1 MAERLIA
8 VRRGTPEVDVYY
20 DSEKDCFWLGE
31 IAESS
36 GTSELYKTKYTLSDD
51 ELWLKLIEWGIE
63 RGLEEF
69 LKVRPMPDLRTD
81 CPANTEQALNAALGE
96 MGAAYLPLTGKAA
109 VVVARDG
116 EMVVVIT
123 EAEYF
128 TCVAYRGV
136 KRGFSTREEAY
147 AYGLKKV
154 KERRRELLAQQEREA
169 EAEPQTA
176 QKRGLFGKR
185 K

>member
-1 MAERLIA
+1 MKFQIDMEHFLHTFRRL
-8 VRRGTPEVDVYY
+8 VDTPSPVGFYP
-20 DSEKDCFWLGE
+20 LMNP
-31 IAESS
+31 
-36 GTSELYKTKYTLSDD
+36 L
-51 ELWLKLIEWGIE
+51 
-63 RGLEEF
+63 LE
-69 LKVRPMPDLRTD
+69 
-81 CPANTEQALNAALGE
+81 E
-96 MGAAYLPLTGKAA
+96 MGAEYLPLTGNVS

-123 EAEYF
+123 EAEHF

-154 KERRRELLAQQEREA
+154 KERRRELLALQEREA
-169 EAEPQTA
+169 ETEPQTV